1 MMMSMLASGSERQR
15 YVIENRVGRLVE
27 ARVFELRTREDVDD
41 YSRDLGIQV
50 MRIPRSIRPIL
61 CADHRPVVVYA
72 QPAADRLIELFTHMN
87 TRLERVAVVVA
98 RSNATLAMQLQRI
111 VREAAY
117 SARRVVHDAEDAH
130 AHLAPVLSPDELS
143 RMRDF
148 LLEHTG
154 PSSSRW
160 SV

>member
-1 MMMSMLASGSERQR
+1 MLQSMPGPSSGAHR
-15 YVIENRVGRLVE
+15 YLIENRVGRLVE

-50 MRIPRSIRPIL
+50 LRMPRSVRPIL
-61 CADHRPVVVYA
+61 CADHRPVAVYA
-72 QPAADRLIELFTHMN
+72 QPAADRLVELFQHMN

-117 SARRVVHDAEDAH
+117 NARRVVHDAEDAH
-130 AHLAPVLSPDELS
+130 AHLAPVLRPDELA

-148 LLEHTG
+148 LGEFTG

-160 SV
+160 MV